1 MNQDI
6 RVLLVDDHALFRE
19 SVSRLLLVEA
29 GFSAVRAC
37 GHVQEALHLLEN
49 EMFDVV
55 LLDYNLG
62 SERGML
68 FLDRAKAKGFKGQ
81 ILIVTADMSSATVLQ
96 VLERGVS
103 GIILKQAPPA
113 ELIEAIHKIMTGQ
126 PWLDWRA
133 VRPLIEGVNRRAE
146 EQRMQLSLTSRER
159 VVLRAVFE
167 GLSNKEIAMK
177 LDLSESGVKAILH
190 QLFAKT
196 GVRSRGQLVRVTL
209 EKYSEQWLGMGTL

>member
-1 MNQDI
+1 
-6 RVLLVDDHALFRE
+6 
-19 SVSRLLLVEA
+19 
-29 GFSAVRAC
+29 
-37 GHVQEALHLLEN
+37 
-49 EMFDVV
+49 
-55 LLDYNLG
+55 
-62 SERGML
+62 
-68 FLDRAKAKGFKGQ
+68 
-81 ILIVTADMSSATVLQ
+81 
-96 VLERGVS
+96 
-103 GIILKQAPPA
+103 
-113 ELIEAIHKIMTGQ
+113 MTGQ

-159 VVLRAVFE
+159 VVLLAVFE

-177 LDLSESGVKAILH
+177 LDLSESSVKAILH